1 MKERKQMGRVK
12 QTFNLPGCN
21 SSSRTDLFLF

>member
-12 QTFNLPGCN
+12 QTLICLAAD